1 MPYLHIVRHAQPDF
15 TGHYDS
21 ITALGVQQSAW
32 LGRHYADLGLEF
44 SRIVCGGLQR
54 HRQTVAHL
62 AAEMPDPPVTTVDPR
77 LDEYDAESLLR
88 CFGGVDGE
96 ALRLRGDRQAYYVGV
111 REALRAWARHAAPL
125 EGAEHWDEFGQ
136 RTRAAIADAAA
147 GLPAAAHVLV
157 VTSGGV
163 IGRVVADVLEAGA
176 ESAIQLNL
184 QVRNTSVT
192 ELVVGRSARRLVSFN
207 TVPHLQTRARSEA
220 LTHS

>member
-15 TGHYDS
+15 AGNYDS

-32 LGRHYADLGLEF
+32 LGRHYAELGIGF
-44 SRIVCGGLQR
+44 SRILCGGLQR
-54 HRQTVAHL
+54 HRQTVEHL
-62 AAEMPDPPVTTVDPR
+62 AAELPAPPASAVDPR

-88 CFGGVDGE
+88 IFGSADGA
-96 ALRLRGDRQAYYVGV
+96 ALRARGDRQAYYICV
-111 REALRAWARHAAPL
+111 REVLRAWSRHEAPL
-125 EGAEHWDEFGQ
+125 AGAEHWQEFGQ
-136 RTRAAIADAAA
+136 RTRKALADAAA
-147 GLPAAAHVLV
+147 GLPADAHVLV

-176 ESAIQLNL
+176 EAAIQLNL

-192 ELVVGRSARRLVSFN
+192 ELVAGRTARRLVSFN
-207 TVPHLQTRARSEA
+207 AVPHLQTRERSRA